1 MKVLRALSALAIYA
15 AVMLVLAS
23 PVFATNAPT
32 FQDSNG
38 ADITSLTLTVDENI
52 SDQVVAIVA
61 AVDDDNDPLTYTLS
75 GTDASSF
82 IDDGF
87 ILNAS
92 SGEIKVSASA
102 TIDYETRSSYTVTL
116 GVGDFRDA
124 AGVAEDVL
132 QIDDTLAV
140 TINVR
145 NLNEFGSLSVAG
157 ASQVGATLR
166 ATLTDRDTV
175 KPATLTWRWS
185 RSSSFAS
192 GFVDIAAAT
201 SATYQPT
208 SAHVGMFLRVTANYE
223 DGHGPG
229 KSKFV
234 TVAQIGTLISNVSQN
249 VVSNS
254 VSPSAQAF
262 TTGGSA
268 NGYKVTAV
276 GVHVHRDSSPDRTPY
291 VSLYTSDGS
300 EPDKLL
306 VKLEPPASLTAGAVN
321 TFSVPR
327 TVVLKS
333 GTTYFVEFSPDITPN
348 CTCIVKWATADGGD
362 VEDVGKSQGWEIA
375 ERRLT
380 RGFDHFNW
388 RSLHTRHI
396 IQVEGQPRDAV
407 SDSVPAFTNTAE
419 TLSVNENSEAGASVG
434 AITAT
439 DTDGDA
445 LVYSVSAKSASATD
459 MASFDAFNAAFVVSE
474 TTGQITVRKRADL
487 DYETTATYSV
497 KLQVTDQEDS
507 SGYIEPA
514 ATATIDDT
522 LTLNINVTNV
532 DEPGSLTLDD
542 APETGTALTATL
554 DDPDGSV
561 TVSQWQWARGN
572 AINDTFSDI
581 SGANAGTYTPIA
593 EDSGKLLRV
602 TATYTDGG
610 PGGNQQVQATA
621 RLPVDTPETVLVS
634 NIEQQDS
641 GARSQIAAQPFTT
654 GASTNGYALT
664 SLAIRY
670 VGGERPR
677 VRIFGADTAG
687 SAPAASA
694 IAELVT
700 PDEVVANTEVTFTSP
715 TGVSLEQD
723 RTYFVVVSGPDGD
736 AGARFGRAV
745 GGAEDSGGSEGWA
758 IGDRFRSR
766 SALTDSWG
774 ASQAPMQ
781 IQLNGYANFVVRT
794 EPYFT
799 RDSETYSLDEN
810 SSGGTIVGLPVTV
823 KPDTSDTL
831 TYSVSGADAS
841 HFSSSGV
848 FSLNTATGQISVR
861 SGASVDF
868 ESSSQKTS
876 YTVTLSVTN
885 SEDETGAAEAGAATI
900 DDTIAVTI
908 NVKNLD
914 EVTPGF
920 VTLDVFGDLEA
931 ESLVLATA
939 GTDPDGAVSNTK
951 WQWSW
956 SAAATGPFTDI
967 SGETSSTYTIDDD
980 DAGTYLRATVTYD
993 DPQGT
998 GKTAH
1003 ATTARVAG
1011 DAVVMTT
1018 EPAFADDTVTL
1029 TVAENADDGTA
1040 VGTVSATDADGDAL
1054 TYSVDGDISQLPPFN
1069 EDFSLDTATGAITV
1083 KTGATLDYEVMS
1095 SYGVTLNVTDKEDG
1109 SGNVETTA
1117 TNDDTVGVT
1126 INVINVDEAGV
1137 VAWSVTT
1144 PEVGVAITASLTDPD
1159 EGVTGATW
1167 QWSSSA
1173 TASGPFTNITGAAS
1187 ASYSYTPV
1195 AGDLG
1200 KFLKAKASYSDYQ
1213 GSGKSAER
1221 VAGSGVANPPP
1232 AFADADDDGAADAVT
1247 VTVGEDA
1254 AAGDSVG
1261 TALTATDPNGDTLSY
1276 SVSATSDTDGAAQLT
1291 AFKRD
1296 FELNA
1301 ATGQITVKAAAA
1313 IDFETRQ
1320 TYKVSYQVTDGKNAS
1335 GVAETGTATIDDTLT
1350 LTVSVTD
1357 ANDLGTVTIVGT
1369 PQVGVVLKASVTD
1382 PDVPVSAVTWQW
1394 LRSSTAGVSF
1404 AMISSG
1410 GTSAT
1415 YKPVAGDQRKFL
1427 RARAIYTDAFGTGQ
1441 IAEGDT
1447 AAQVASTRPE
1457 FATTAESRSVAE
1469 DVVAGDV
1476 WAALTATDA
1485 DGDTLTYSVA
1495 ATSDTDGAAHLT
1507 AFNRDFFLNPGTG
1520 QIRVRA
1526 SAVIDYE
1533 TRQTYKVTYRVTD
1546 GNDASG
1552 DAETGTATIDD
1563 TLTLTVS
1570 VTNANDPGTVTIA
1583 GTARVDVVLKA
1594 SVTDPDVPVSA
1605 VSWQWSRSATAG
1617 GSFVNLSSGGT
1628 AASYKPV
1635 AGDLGKFLKARATY
1649 TDAFGTGQVAE
1660 RVTAAVAAIVVTP
1673 TTPEFATTAE
1683 SRSVAEN
1690 VVSGNVGAAL
1700 TATDA
1705 DGDTL
1710 TYSVAATSDSDGAA
1724 HLTAFNR
1731 DFSLNATTG
1740 QLTVKT
1746 AATINYETRQSYKVS
1761 YRVTDGND
1769 ASGVAETGAATIDDT
1784 LTLTVSVTN
1793 MDEAGAV
1800 SLSETTP
1807 VVGVPI
1813 TASLTD
1819 PDEGVTGAAWQWS
1832 SSATASGPFTNITG
1846 ASAASYTPKAG
1857 DARKY
1862 LRASVTYSDTQGP
1875 DKRAS
1880 KMMGSAL
1887 GAGNTNPS
1895 FPNNTAQRSLNENTA
1910 VGENVSAAV
1919 ATTDANNDS
1928 LFYSLSG
1935 TDAASFDIEEST
1947 GQVKTGTGITY
1958 NFESSKK
1965 SYTLV
1970 VEVSDRKDTD
1980 GNADTVIDD
1989 TITVT
1994 ITLVNVKEEGVV
2006 TLAGEAA
2013 VGLSLTASLS
2023 DPDEG
2028 VTNTRWQ
2035 WARADSATGAFTA
2048 IRGAT
2053 SASYTMLTADAGK
2066 YLRATAT
2073 YRDAQGGSMDQTAQA
2088 TSGEVAA
2095 NAPPSFSAE
2104 TATRSVDENVTAV
2117 TNVGAAVTASDV
2129 NSDTL
2134 SYSLSGTDASSFT
2147 IDSSTGQITTVAGE
2161 TYDFETRSSYTVTV
2175 SVSDSKD
2182 GDGAADTATDA
2193 TITGTINLGNL
2204 DEPGVL
2210 EFVPSSAFHVGS
2222 AITVELTDPDGELYS
2237 TSQRALRWVWETST
2251 DQASWRAISDFGKQ
2265 NSGASLSAA
2274 PARATYAPTEDDRG
2288 KYLRVT
2294 VTGYRDGHGS
2304 GKHAQAVTGSVVGER
2319 QAAPPL
2325 TVVPLVTG
2333 LTLPMDLA
2341 FTHDGA
2347 MLFVERPGNLKVRLS
2362 DGTIQTVTADQSD
2375 LHTTGWWG
2383 ILAIALDP
2391 AFATNRRF
2399 YTYQS
2404 HHDPNLA
2411 GEKRSYQIVVWTI
2424 DDTYSTAT
2432 RDGEPFSR
2440 AFTAGGSLLF
2450 DPDGYLLMSR
2460 GHGSAQ
2466 DLTDLGGKVLRFDTS
2481 TRQGAAGNP
2490 FPATP
2495 SIYTYGHRVPHG
2507 LALRPGTSEVW
2518 VVEHGPE
2525 WNDEINVLTAG
2536 GNYGWDP
2543 RPEPDRAWTAMTDL
2557 AKFPDAVE
2565 AKWSSG
2571 FSTIATNRGVF
2582 LNGADWGVWNGRFA
2596 VATLIGVSLRIFEFS
2611 SSGAFVSQVVP
2622 TELRETYGR
2631 LRTPV
2636 LGPDGALYLTT
2647 SNSPSNQNG
2656 GIDQILRVVPSL
2668 PPVFASPTETHEAPE
2683 DSGLGATVTTVAA
2696 TDPEDRDIRYE
2707 LGGRDAAL
2715 FTLAN
2720 DSTGEVQTDSTF
2732 DYETQRSYEVLV
2744 TAFDDY
2750 GLSDVVTLTINITD
2764 VDEASEIRLAS
2775 SGRSVTSSNNNLTVA
2790 ENHTGML
2797 ATFAADDPENEPSI
2811 TYAWSVGGTDGD
2823 DFAIAAGGVL
2833 TFAQPPDYELP
2844 ADSGTNNVY
2853 DLTVTA
2859 MDSNGLSGSITL
2871 EVTVT
2876 PVDEPPAISGSAT
2889 PSVEEG
2895 GSLVVGT
2902 YTATD
2907 PEGATLAWQPL
2918 AGADSDGFTFDSSN
2932 GRLSLKTAPDFE
2944 APTDS
2949 GANNVY
2955 EVTLGASAGTHT
2967 TTLDVALTVTNEDED
2982 GALGFSSPQPQAE
2995 SEFTATLSDPDELV
3009 STTWTWERSAD
3020 QSTWAAVTGSVD
3032 STTTSVYTPAAGD
3045 VDHYLRATAS
3055 YADRHGPNKSGML
3068 VSSNRVRE
3076 APGPGT
3082 NHAPAFAEVTASR
3095 SVAENALANA
3105 AVGVP
3110 VTATDSDSGDTLSYT
3125 ISGDLF
3131 TVDSASGQ
3139 IRVKAADTL
3148 DHETAERHTVTVT
3161 ASDASN
3167 ATAGITV
3174 TIEVSDVN
3182 EAPEAKADSVAAT
3195 EDQPVVIDVLLND
3208 SDPDA
3213 GDTLTLLSTLPDSP
3227 DHGTAEVDATTN
3239 RITYTPNPN
3248 YVGADSFTYRVQ
3260 DSNGSTSD
3268 ATVAITVRAGAAP
3281 SPGTFIGGG
3290 GGGGG
3295 PSPSSVDFEWTV
3307 TRDIEALDSG
3317 NDWPTGLWSVG
3328 GTLFIAEN
3336 GSGADDE
3343 VYAYDLKTGAR
3354 VEEREFAL
3362 DDTNRAPRGF
3372 WSDGVTAWVS
3382 DSGRD
3387 RLFAY
3392 SLESG
3397 ERVEERE
3404 FELDRRNRDGRGIW
3418 SDGATMWV
3426 LDGGKD
3432 ALFACDLAGGELLA
3446 EYELHSANSDPRG
3459 IWSDGVTVWVSDHGA
3474 KRLFAY
3480 RLPGAPDEPAAE
3492 DADAIPLERVRDL
3505 EFSKLSSVSNNSPR
3519 GIWSDGGVMYVA
3531 DASDGRVYTYNM
3543 PDAIDARLASLTL
3556 SGVDFGEFDSSLTDY
3571 AGSISEGVTETTITA
3586 EAMQRGATLA
3596 IEPADADETAEGH
3609 QLTLVGLGGI
3619 AVTVTSADDSRTK
3632 VYRVRLGDPAPWPHC
3647 LRGAVAEGFSLV
3659 VYEGGTV
3666 EDLTACAASRNLSA
3680 LYALHEGAYV
3690 SYILGAPPFV
3700 NSAFAELF
3708 AGGVPEVTALVAR
3721 SDGPASE
3728 DPVPA
3733 GAVSL
3738 PGPDCLPG
3746 EVVTGFSLLVYQ
3758 GGSVEE
3764 LEACAQ
3770 SRGVTALYALSGG
3783 TWVSYILGAPQLVNR
3798 AFGELF
3804 ADGVPAVTPLV
3815 ARSGR
3820 APSGQ

>member
-1 MKVLRALSALAIYA
+1 M
-15 AVMLVLAS
+15 
-23 PVFATNAPT
+23 
-32 FQDSNG
+32 
-38 ADITSLTLTVDENI
+38 
-52 SDQVVAIVA
+52 
-61 AVDDDNDPLTYTLS
+61 
-75 GTDASSF
+75 
-82 IDDGF
+82 
-87 ILNAS
+87 
-92 SGEIKVSASA
+92 
-102 TIDYETRSSYTVTL
+102 
-116 GVGDFRDA
+116 
-124 AGVAEDVL
+124 
-132 QIDDTLAV
+132 
-140 TINVR
+140 
-145 NLNEFGSLSVAG
+145 
-157 ASQVGATLR
+157 
-166 ATLTDRDTV
+166 
-175 KPATLTWRWS
+175 
-185 RSSSFAS
+185 
-192 GFVDIAAAT
+192 
-201 SATYQPT
+201 
-208 SAHVGMFLRVTANYE
+208 
-223 DGHGPG
+223 
-229 KSKFV
+229 
-234 TVAQIGTLISNVSQN
+234 
-249 VVSNS
+249 
-254 VSPSAQAF
+254 
-262 TTGGSA
+262 
-268 NGYKVTAV
+268 
-276 GVHVHRDSSPDRTPY
+276 
-291 VSLYTSDGS
+291 
-300 EPDKLL
+300 
-306 VKLEPPASLTAGAVN
+306 
-321 TFSVPR
+321 
-327 TVVLKS
+327 
-333 GTTYFVEFSPDITPN
+333 
-348 CTCIVKWATADGGD
+348 
-362 VEDVGKSQGWEIA
+362 
-375 ERRLT
+375 
-380 RGFDHFNW
+380 
-388 RSLHTRHI
+388 
-396 IQVEGQPRDAV
+396 
-407 SDSVPAFTNTAE
+407 
-419 TLSVNENSEAGASVG
+419 
-434 AITAT
+434 
-439 DTDGDA
+439 
-445 LVYSVSAKSASATD
+445 
-459 MASFDAFNAAFVVSE
+459 
-474 TTGQITVRKRADL
+474 
-487 DYETTATYSV
+487 
-497 KLQVTDQEDS
+497 
-507 SGYIEPA
+507 
-514 ATATIDDT
+514 
-522 LTLNINVTNV
+522 
-532 DEPGSLTLDD
+532 
-542 APETGTALTATL
+542 
-554 DDPDGSV
+554 
-561 TVSQWQWARGN
+561 
-572 AINDTFSDI
+572 
-581 SGANAGTYTPIA
+581 
-593 EDSGKLLRV
+593 
-602 TATYTDGG
+602 
-610 PGGNQQVQATA
+610 
-621 RLPVDTPETVLVS
+621 
-634 NIEQQDS
+634 
-641 GARSQIAAQPFTT
+641 
-654 GASTNGYALT
+654 
-664 SLAIRY
+664 
-670 VGGERPR
+670 
-677 VRIFGADTAG
+677 
-687 SAPAASA
+687 
-694 IAELVT
+694 
-700 PDEVVANTEVTFTSP
+700 
-715 TGVSLEQD
+715 
-723 RTYFVVVSGPDGD
+723 
-736 AGARFGRAV
+736 
-745 GGAEDSGGSEGWA
+745 
-758 IGDRFRSR
+758 
-766 SALTDSWG
+766 
-774 ASQAPMQ
+774 
-781 IQLNGYANFVVRT
+781 
-794 EPYFT
+794 
-799 RDSETYSLDEN
+799 
-810 SSGGTIVGLPVTV
+810 
-823 KPDTSDTL
+823 
-831 TYSVSGADAS
+831 
-841 HFSSSGV
+841 
-848 FSLNTATGQISVR
+848 
-861 SGASVDF
+861 
-868 ESSSQKTS
+868 
-876 YTVTLSVTN
+876 
-885 SEDETGAAEAGAATI
+885 
-900 DDTIAVTI
+900 
-908 NVKNLD
+908 
-914 EVTPGF
+914 
-920 VTLDVFGDLEA
+920 
-931 ESLVLATA
+931 ATA

-951 WQWSW
+951 WQWSR
-956 SAAATGPFTDI
+956 SAAATGPFTAI
-967 SGETSSTYTIDDD
+967 AGETSSTYTIDAD
-980 DAGTYLRATVTYD
+980 DAGTYLRATATYD

-1011 DAVVMTT
+1011 DAVVTT
-1018 EPAFADDTVTL
+1018 TKPAFANDTVTL

-1069 EDFSLDTATGAITV
+1069 EDFSLDTATGEITV

-1126 INVINVDEAGV
+1126 INVTNVDEAGV

-1200 KFLKAKASYSDYQ
+1200 KFLKAKASYSDDQ

-1221 VAGSGVANPPP
+1221 VADSGVANPPP
-1232 AFADADDDGAADAVT
+1232 AFADADDDGSADPVT

-1254 AAGDSVG
+1254 AAGDGVV
-1261 TALTATDPNGDTLSY
+1261 TAPAATDPNGDTLSY
-1276 SVSATSDTDGAAQLT
+1276 SVAATSDTDGAAQLT

-1296 FELNA
+1296 FEVNA
-1301 ATGQITVKAAAA
+1301 GTGQITVKTGAG
-1313 IDFETRQ
+1313 IDYETRQ

-1350 LTVSVTD
+1350 LTVSVTN

-1382 PDVPVSAVTWQW
+1382 PDGSVSAVTWQW
-1394 LRSSTAGVSF
+1394 LKSSTAGVSF
-1404 AMISSG
+1404 ALISSG
-1410 GTSAT
+1410 GTSVT

-1447 AAQVASTRPE
+1447 AAQVASTTPE

-1469 DVVAGDV
+1469 DVVSGDV
-1476 WAALTATDA
+1476 WAALTATDL

-1507 AFNRDFFLNPGTG
+1507 AFNRDFFLNAGTG

-1533 TRQTYKVTYRVTD
+1533 TRDTYKVTYQVTD

-1552 DAETGTATIDD
+1552 DAETGAATIDD

-1583 GTARVDVVLKA
+1583 GTARVGVVLKA

-1605 VSWQWSRSATAG
+1605 VTWQWSRSATAG
-1617 GSFVNLSSGGT
+1617 GSFTNLSNGGT
-1628 AASYKPV
+1628 SASYKPV
-1635 AGDLGKFLKARATY
+1635 AGDLGEFLKARATY

-1660 RVTAAVAAIVVTP
+1660 RETAAVAAIVVTP

-1690 VVSGNVGAAL
+1690 VVSGNVGAVL

-1710 TYSVAATSDSDGAA
+1710 TYSVEATSDSDGAA

-1731 DFSLNATTG
+1731 DFSLNAATG
-1740 QLTVKT
+1740 QITVKT
-1746 AATINYETRQSYKVS
+1746 AAEIDYETRQSYKVS

-1769 ASGVAETGAATIDDT
+1769 PSGVAETGTVTIDDT
-1784 LTLTVSVTN
+1784 LTLTVSVSN
-1793 MDEAGAV
+1793 EDEAGV
-1800 SLSETTP
+1800 VTLSETTP
-1807 VVGVPI
+1807 EVGVPI

-1819 PDEGVTGAAWQWS
+1819 PDEGVTGATWQWS

-1846 ASAASYTPKAG
+1846 AALASYTPKAG

-1862 LRASVTYSDTQGP
+1862 LRASVTYSDAQGSR
-1875 DKRAS
+1875 KSAS
-1880 KMMGSAL
+1880 KVTSSAL

-1895 FPNNTAQRSLNENTA
+1895 FPNNTTQRSLNENTA
-1910 VGENVSAAV
+1910 AGENVVGAV

-1947 GQVKTGTGITY
+1947 GQVKTTTGITY

-1965 SYTLV
+1965 SYTVV

-2006 TLAGEAA
+2006 TLTGAA
-2013 VGLSLTASLS
+2013 VVGLSLTASLS

-2035 WARADSATGAFTA
+2035 WARADSAAGAFTA
-2048 IRGAT
+2048 ISGAS
-2053 SASYTMLTADAGK
+2053 SASYTAITAGK

-2073 YRDAQGGSMDQTAQA
+2073 YRDTQGGSTDQTAQA

-2117 TNVGAAVTASDV
+2117 TNVGAVVTASDV

-2134 SYSLSGTDASSFT
+2134 TYSLSGTDASSFT
-2147 IDSSTGQITTVAGE
+2147 IDSSTGQIKTVASE
-2161 TYDFETRSSYTVTV
+2161 SYDFESPKNPYTVV
-2175 SVSDSKD
+2175 VEVRDSKD

-2193 TITGTINLGNL
+2193 TITVTINLGNL

-2222 AITVELTDPDGELYS
+2222 AITVMLTDPDGELYS
-2237 TSQRALRWVWETST
+2237 AAQPGLRWVWETST
-2251 DQASWRAISDFGKQ
+2251 DQASWTAISDFGKQ

-2288 KYLRVT
+2288 KYLRVN
-2294 VTGYRDGHGS
+2294 VTDYRDGHGS

-2424 DDTYSTAT
+2424 DDMYSTAT

-2490 FPATP
+2490 FPTTP

-2571 FSTIATNRGVF
+2571 FSTIAANRGVF
-2582 LNGADWGVWNGRFA
+2582 LDGADWGAWNGRFA

-2611 SSGAFVSQVVP
+2611 AGGDFVSQVVP

-2668 PPVFASPTETHEAPE
+2668 PPAFASPTETHEAPE

-2696 TDPEDRDIRYE
+2696 TDPEDRDMRYE

-2720 DSTGEVQTDSTF
+2720 DSSGEVRTNSTL
-2732 DYETQRSYEVLV
+2732 DYETRRSYEVLV

-2775 SGRSVTSSNNNLTVA
+2775 AGAGVTSSNNNLTVP
-2790 ENHTGML
+2790 ENHTGTL
-2797 ATFAADDPENEPSI
+2797 ATLAADDPENEPSL
-2811 TYAWSVGGTDGD
+2811 TYEWSVGGTDGD
-2823 DFAIAAGGVL
+2823 DFAIAADGVL
-2833 TFAQPPDYELP
+2833 TFAQPPDYEQP

-2859 MDSNGLSGSITL
+2859 RDSNDLSGSIAL

-2876 PVDEPPAISGSAT
+2876 PVDEPPTISGSAT
-2889 PSVEEG
+2889 PSVEE

-2907 PEGATLAWQPL
+2907 PEDATLVWQPL
-2918 AGADSDGFTFDSSN
+2918 AGTDGDKFTFNSSN
-2932 GRLSLKTAPDFE
+2932 GQLSLKTAPDFE
-2944 APTDS
+2944 DPADS
-2949 GANNVY
+2949 GGNNVY
-2955 EVTLGASAGTHT
+2955 AVRLSASAGTHT
-2967 TTLDVALTVTNEDED
+2967 TTLDVALTVTNKDED

-2995 SEFTATLSDPDELV
+2995 SDFTATLSDPDGVV
-3009 STTWTWERSAD
+3009 STTWTWERSTD
-3020 QSTWAAVTGSVD
+3020 QSSWTAVTGSVD
-3032 STTTSVYTPAAGD
+3032 STTTSVYTPGAAD
-3045 VDHYLRATAS
+3045 VDHSLRATAS
-3055 YADRHGPNKSGML
+3055 YEDGHGPNKSLVL

-3076 APGPGT
+3076 APGT
-3082 NHAPAFAEVTASR
+3082 NHPPVFAAATANR
-3095 SVAENALANA
+3095 SVAENARANA
-3105 AVGVP
+3105 TVGAP

-3131 TVDSASGQ
+3131 TIDSASGQ
-3139 IRVKAADTL
+3139 IQVKAADTL

-3167 ATAGITV
+3167 ATAGISV
-3174 TIEVSDVN
+3174 TIEVTDVN
-3182 EAPEAKADSVAAT
+3182 EAPQAGADSVGAT

-3260 DSNGSTSD
+3260 DSDGLTSD

-3290 GGGGG
+3290 GPSG
-3295 PSPSSVDFEWTV
+3295 PTPSSIEFEWNV
-3307 TRDIEALDSG
+3307 TRDIEALDRG
-3317 NDWPTGLWSVG
+3317 HDVPTGMWSDGATLW
-3328 GTLFIAEN
+3328 LAHN
-3336 GSGADDE
+3336 GDGADDA
-3343 VYAYDLKTGAR
+3343 VYAYDLETGER

-3362 DDTNRAPRGF
+3362 AETNRAPRGF

-3387 RLFAY
+3387 RLFAHN
-3392 SLESG
+3392 LERG
-3397 ERVEERE
+3397 ERDEERE
-3404 FELDRRNRDGRGIW
+3404 LALPRANRDARGIW
-3418 SDGATMWV
+3418 SGDGIMWV
-3426 LDGGKD
+3426 LDGRAD
-3432 ALFACDLAGGELLA
+3432 ALFAYRLASGELLG
-3446 EYELHSANSDPRG
+3446 EYALDSANGDPHG
-3459 IWSDGVTVWVSDHGA
+3459 LWSDEVTIWVSDHGA

-3480 RLPGAPDEPAAE
+3480 RLPAPPEQPAAE
-3492 DADAIPLERVRDL
+3492 DADTLALERVRDE
-3505 EFSKLSSVSNNSPR
+3505 EFDKLSRASNNSPR
-3519 GIWSDGGVMYVA
+3519 GIWSGGDVMYVA
-3531 DASDGRVYTYNM
+3531 DESDDKVYSYNM

-3556 SGVDFGEFDSSLTDY
+3556 EGVDIGEFFSTQTEY
-3571 AGSISEGVTETTITA
+3571 EGVAGDEATETTITA
-3586 EAMQRGATLA
+3586 EAMQRGATVA
-3596 IEPADADETAEGH
+3596 IEPAGAGDQAEGH
-3609 QLTLVGLGGI
+3609 QLTLAGLDEI
-3619 AVTVTSADDSRTK
+3619 AVTVTSEDESRKK
-3632 VYRVRLGDPAPWPHC
+3632 VYRVRLGDPEPEPWPHC
-3647 LRGAVAEGFSLV
+3647 LRGDIAVGFSLL

-3666 EDLTACAASRNLSA
+3666 DELAACAESRHVVA
-3680 LYALHEGAYV
+3680 LYALHEGVYI
-3690 SYILGAPPFV
+3690 SYILGAPDFV
-3700 NSAFAELF
+3700 NAGFRELY
-3708 AGGVPEVTALVAR
+3708 ADEVPAVTPLVAR
-3721 SDGPASE
+3721 SDGPPSE
-3728 DPVPA
+3728 DPVQA
-3733 GAVSL
+3733 GALSL
-3738 PGPDCLPG
+3738 PGPECLRG

-3758 GGSVEE
+3758 GGSVAE
-3764 LEACAQ
+3764 LVACAR
-3770 SRGVTALYALSGG
+3770 SRNVTALYALSGE
-3783 TWVSYILGAPQLVNR
+3783 TWLSHIVGAPEFVNR
-3798 AFGELF
+3798 AFAELF
-3804 ADGVPAVTPLV
+3804 DGGVPAVTPLV
-3815 ARSGR
+3815 ARSET
-3820 APSGQ
+3820 PSAADLHGAGAADH